1 MFFLDYEKFVCYFI
15 DTGGT
20 KMNERLKEL
29 RKYLNLSQKV
39 FAEKLGITDSG
50 LSNLESGKRNL
61 TEQMIISI
69 CREFNVNRAWLVEGV
84 GDMFTNL
91 PETILDELALQFELT
106 EDEKDLVTDFCELSK
121 EQRHIVMNFIRGF
134 KDKK

>member
-1 MFFLDYEKFVCYFI
+1 
-15 DTGGT
+15 
-20 KMNERLKEL
+20 MNERLKEL

-91 PETILDELALQFELT
+91 PETILDELALQFELIS
-106 EDEKDLVTDFCELSK
+106 FMS
-121 EQRHIVMNFIRGF
+121 I
-134 KDKK
+134 